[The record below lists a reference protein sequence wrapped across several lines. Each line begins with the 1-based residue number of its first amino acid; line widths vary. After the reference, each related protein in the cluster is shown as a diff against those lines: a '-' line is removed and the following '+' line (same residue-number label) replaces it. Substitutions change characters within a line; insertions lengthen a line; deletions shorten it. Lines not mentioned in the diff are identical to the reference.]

1 MWKKP
6 EDDRQILDPTLDAG
20 AAEHKPFTRPGS
32 GVARQPASIGPS
44 ITIRGDI
51 SGEEDLLVQGAVEG
65 SINLAKNDIVVGAE
79 GKVKANLRALNIT
92 VDGVVAGDL
101 NASERILIKKTGK
114 VEGNIAAPRVVLE
127 DGCRFKGS
135 VEMSSEAGA
144 DAAKRS
150 TLSTPARKSDDAKD
164 KVSPLPS
171 GESKAASPAG
181 AAR

>member
-1 MWKKP
+1 MNMWKKP
-6 EDDRQILDPTLDAG
+6 EDDRQILDPTLDTG
-20 AAEHKPFTRPGS
+20 VAETKPFGRSATGM
-32 GVARQPASIGPS
+32 ARQPASIGPS
-44 ITIRGDI
+44 ISIRGDI
-51 SGEEDLLVQGAVEG
+51 SGEEDLLVQGSVEG
-65 SINLAKNDIVVGAE
+65 SINLSKNDIVVGAE

-135 VEMSSEAGA
+135 VEMGG
-144 DAAKRS
+144 DVGDAKRP
-150 TLSTPARKSDDAKD
+150 TLSAQVRKGDDAKD

-171 GESKAASPAG
+171 GDSKAASPAG